1 MKEHTVKKHSHM
13 SYPHPRP
20 VAMGPSSFA
29 APAMRNAQSPTA
41 PTLAKNPNVLT
52 LNANTTAAPATFC
65 LLLLLLLLLL
75 LRP

>member
-1 MKEHTVKKHSHM
+1 
-13 SYPHPRP
+13 
-20 VAMGPSSFA
+20 MGPSSFA